1 MKADMSDSNSLS
13 QQLSEK
19 LLAALAAWGSAPR
32 WLIGFSGGLDSSVLL
47 HLLSRLSQKNTLPPL
62 IAVHVDHQLQS
73 ASAEWQQ
80 HCQRT
85 CDALSI
91 ELARVVVDVER
102 KPRTSLEDAARNA
115 RYAAFES
122 LMRKDDVL
130 LLAHHADD
138 QAETFLLRALRGA
151 GVVGLA
157 AMSPSR
163 PFAGGTL
170 VRPLLDVD
178 RASLQNYANENRIH
192 HIDDPSNS
200 DTQFDR
206 NFLRNTILPQ
216 IAERWPRASARF
228 NAAARHLAQAN
239 ELMQEIAQQD
249 LAQCDIR
256 TVWGS
261 PSIALAPLS
270 ALTPSRRRN
279 ALRSWLAQLPVQGK
293 ALLLSEMQLEQLE
306 QQWFDAREDA
316 NPCVIVGSI
325 ELRRYR
331 DRGFCVT
338 PLPVV
343 AGGTWNLRE
352 SFPIA
357 GLGVLRAAQDKG
369 GLRLV
374 DQVDVRFR
382 TGGETFYGNGGH
394 HQPLKKWMQE
404 QGVPAWLR
412 DRLPLLFYGDELVAI
427 ADIAV
432 APKWRAKV
440 DEQGWRIGL
449 V

>member
-1 MKADMSDSNSLS
+1 MADVTT
-13 QQLSEK
+13 
-19 LLAALAAWGSAPR
+19 LLKQTLQALAPWFGASR
-32 WLIGFSGGLDSSVLL
+32 WLVGYSGGLDSSALL
-47 HLLSRLSQKNTLPPL
+47 HLLSRLSQTHALPPL

-73 ASAEWQQ
+73 VSAQWRQ
-80 HCQRT
+80 HCQST
-85 CDALSI
+85 CDALGI
-91 ELARVVVDVER
+91 ELVSIIVTIER

-122 LMRKDDVL
+122 LMSEGDVL

-151 GVVGLA
+151 GVAGLA
-157 AMSPSR
+157 AMSVSR

-170 VRPLLDVD
+170 VRPLLDID
-178 RASLQNYANENRIH
+178 RASLQNYATENQIH
-192 HIDDPSNS
+192 HIDDPSNT
-200 DTQFDR
+200 DTHFDR

-216 IAERWPRASARF
+216 IAERWPSANARF

-239 ELMQEIAQQD
+239 ELMQEVAQQD
-249 LAQCDIR
+249 LVLCDIK

-261 PSIALAPLS
+261 PSIALAPLT
-270 ALTPSRRRN
+270 ALTPARRRN
-279 ALRSWLAQLPVQGK
+279 ALRSWLAQLPMQAK

-306 QQWFDAREDA
+306 RQWFDARQDA
-316 NPCVIVGSI
+316 NPCVAVGGI

-331 DRGFCVT
+331 DRGFCVA
-338 PLPVV
+338 PLPAV

-352 SFPIA
+352 PFSIA
-357 GLGVLRAAQDKG
+357 GLGVLRAEQG
-369 GLRLV
+369 IRGLRLV

-382 TGGETFYGNGGH
+382 TGGENFCGNGGH

-404 QGVPAWLR
+404 QGVPPWLR

-432 APKWRAKV
+432 VPGWRVKV
-440 DEQGWRIGL
+440 DEQGWQIRL